1 MLVIEAQLAI
11 GRTGGEPSV
20 GGEGDPFDR
29 AGIPSIVARRLALG
43 EIDQQQAAMALEAHG
58 EVTAIRREG
67 ERRDRLGK
75 AADAAAH
82 LPGAAVEDVERRG
95 AAAASAA
102 GHDGVLRSR
111 YGLERALIALAGR
124 RAPYRPRGAV
134 RPPTTPPGPVVCG
147 RGQRAARIGD

>member
-11 GRTGGEPSV
+11 GRTGGEPPV

-29 AGIPSIVARRLALG
+29 AGIPTIVARRLALG
-43 EIDQQQAAMALEAHG
+43 KTDQQQAPMAWEAPG

-95 AAAASAA
+95 AAAPAA
-102 GHDGVLRSR
+102 ADHDGVLRRR
-111 YGLERALIALAGR
+111 YGIERAPIAVAHP
-124 RAPYRPRGAV
+124 RAPYRPRAPP
-134 RPPTTPPGPVVCG
+134 RPRPAPP
-147 RGQRAARIGD
+147 